1 MWWNNGVAE
10 RCVFRGG
17 SWRNG
22 ANAGV
27 FCLIGNYSRGNADTH
42 FGFRAAYIPEIR

>member
-1 MWWNNGVAE
+1 MY
-10 RCVFRGG
+10 RGG
-17 SWRNG
+17 NWNNG

-27 FCLIGNYSRGNADTH
+27 FYLCGNYSRGLAGAS